1 MSTTGSKFLFALSA
15 FGLLAAVV
23 YGLSTGGDIVGV
35 LTGGYK
41 GGVGEHLGY
50 VVLVA
55 LGVTAGFLGGMMAAF
70 RDADPASVAE
80 IAATDALARADA
92 PFGASYWPIIGSFGA
107 AILLLGVVVGPPLF
121 VLGAVVLVIAI
132 VEWTVRAWSDRATGD
147 PEVNRLIRNRL
158 MYPVEIP
165 VLAVLVIGG
174 VAIGFSRVFLAL
186 SQAGATIFAIIMSSL
201 VFGIAAVVATRPKI
215 SRSVVSGLILA
226 GGLAV
231 LVGGVVGASVGE
243 RDFEQHSEEH
253 ADESD
258 GDHGDGAVDEGT
270 DSSEDGSGGSESG
283 TGDEEGA

>member
-1 MSTTGSKFLFALSA
+1 M
-15 FGLLAAVV
+15 
-23 YGLSTGGDIVGV
+23 
-35 LTGGYK
+35 
-41 GGVGEHLGY
+41 
-50 VVLVA
+50 
-55 LGVTAGFLGGMMAAF
+55 
-70 RDADPASVAE
+70 
-80 IAATDALARADA
+80 
-92 PFGASYWPIIGSFGA
+92 
-107 AILLLGVVVGPPLF
+107 
-121 VLGAVVLVIAI
+121 
-132 VEWTVRAWSDRATGD
+132 RAWSERATGD

-186 SQAGATIFAIIMSSL
+186 PQAGATIGAIIISSL
-201 VFGIAAVVATRPKI
+201 VFGVAAVVATRPQI

-258 GDHGDGAVDEGT
+258 GDHGGGATDEGT

-283 TGDEEGA
+283 AGDEEGA